1 MTCAQ
6 TFLIRRAFT
15 LIELLVVISIIGLL
29 TALILPAVQ
38 SAREA
43 GRRSQCTNNLRQV
56 GIALQSYHEAQRTF
70 PCGGYEIRGTYK
82 PGWESLPA
90 KERERWTAPEA
101 REYAWSMMLL
111 PQLERADLYAA
122 IDRSKA
128 YDDKANWE
136 AARMIIPVYL
146 CPSGANKGTMT
157 TPFGAA
163 DKEFQCA
170 RLHYGGIYSESL
182 NFPGRT
188 TPRQVEPSGMGPKG
202 IMVYS
207 KSYSI
212 DQVTD
217 GLSNTLICAEDTLF
231 YDGNWI
237 NARNVFSQ
245 DYIINDPA
253 NKGKQNTMA
262 GEHIGGV
269 MGLCADGSVHF
280 LANETENKIL
290 SAICTRALGEIVTN
304 PW

>member
-6 TFLIRRAFT
+6 TFLVRRAFT
-15 LIELLVVISIIGLL
+15 LIELLVVISIVGLL

-43 GRRSQCTNNLRQV
+43 GRRAQCTNNLRQV

-70 PCGGYEIRGTYK
+70 PCGGYEIRGSFK

-90 KERERWTAPEA
+90 KNREKWAAPEA

-122 IDRSKA
+122 IDRGKA
-128 YDDKANWE
+128 YDDKVNWGV
-136 AARMIIPVYL
+136 ARMIIPAYL
-146 CPSGANKGTMT
+146 CPSGANKETMT
-157 TPFGAA
+157 TPFAVV

-170 RLHYGGIYSESL
+170 RLHYGGIYGETL
-182 NFPGRT
+182 PFDGRT
-188 TPRQVEPSGMGPKG
+188 TSRPNNPPKG
-202 IMVYS
+202 ILVYE
-207 KSYSI
+207 KSYSA

-245 DYIINDPA
+245 DFVINDPA

-262 GEHIGGV
+262 SEHIGGV